1 MHNSI
6 FYDILRTHIPH
17 MHHNENT
24 MKNQPTMEEQLAQIT
39 NLIQQGMNK
48 KNFNTAALA
57 NSIGMERKE
66 LKRVLSGQ
74 RDITMREFISISTA
88 LELDASMIEEY
99 QAPQQEENIEP
110 FSLSNEAPA
119 QEEWT
124 PDPLEN
130 HTRQLVALGFAL
142 GCNMLLLCN
151 VEHLKNANIPQDVIA
166 QFHPQLPIQLD
177 AAYHPYNKPQY
188 YDEGLE
194 LKLSFDAL
202 YTCFLPWNSIN
213 QVIFRPEIEET
224 EQPPEP
230 PSLRLV

>member
-1 MHNSI
+1 MI
-6 FYDILRTHIPH
+6 FFELIFPH

-24 MKNQPTMEEQLAQIT
+24 MKKQPTMEEQLAQIT
-39 NLIQQGMNK
+39 NLIQQGMNQ

-99 QAPQQEENIEP
+99 QPAQQEENIKP
-110 FSLSNEAPA
+110 FSLSNETPD
-119 QEEWT
+119 QEEWA
-124 PDPLEN
+124 PDPLGN

-166 QFHPQLPIQLD
+166 QFRPQLPIQLD

-188 YDEGLE
+188 YEEGLE

-213 QVIFRPEIEET
+213 QVIFRPEIEEK
-224 EQPPEP
+224 EKPPEP